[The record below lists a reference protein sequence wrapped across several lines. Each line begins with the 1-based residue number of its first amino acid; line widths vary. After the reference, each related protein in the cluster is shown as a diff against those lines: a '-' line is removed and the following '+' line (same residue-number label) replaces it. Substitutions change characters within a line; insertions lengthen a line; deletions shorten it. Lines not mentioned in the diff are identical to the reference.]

1 MASDRDRQVK
11 LRDGRALA
19 YVEYGAPDGK
29 PVFYFHGHPGSRRDW
44 SAFDSGDA
52 ASDLDARIIAIDRP
66 GHGLSDFKRDRE
78 ILDWP
83 DDVTELA
90 DALGLSQ
97 FAVLGVSGGGPYAAA
112 CAFKIPE
119 RLSATAIVSGMGPAH
134 APGSRDGLAWRF
146 AAGRPAVVR
155 SLVLTVM
162 SLGLRYQP
170 EKFVAQVGDAMEGAD
185 HALLLAEPE
194 LAKDIIELSF
204 IEAFRGGI
212 RGVRHDARLYAR
224 PWGFQPQ
231 DIEVEVHLW
240 HGREDK
246 NVPVSV
252 GSYMSHAIPN
262 CHARFI
268 EDQGHFSLAYNRMR
282 EILAVLVADGG
293 TSI

>member
-1 MASDRDRQVK
+1 MANDRDRQVK
-11 LRDGRALA
+11 LRDGRVLA
-19 YVEYGAPDGK
+19 YAEYGAPDGT

-52 ASDLDARIIAIDRP
+52 ASDLGARVIAVDRP

-78 ILDWP
+78 ILPWP
-83 DDVTELA
+83 ADVAELA
-90 DALGLSQ
+90 DALGLSH

-134 APGSRDGLAWRF
+134 APGGRDGMAWRF
-146 AAGRPAVVR
+146 AAGRPVVVR
-155 SLVLTVM
+155 SLLLTLM
-162 SLGLRYQP
+162 SLGLRHQP
-170 EKFVAQVGDAMEGAD
+170 EKFVARVGDAMEGAD
-185 HALLLAEPE
+185 GALLLAKPE
-194 LAKDIIELSF
+194 LANDIIELLF
-204 IEAFRGGI
+204 KEAFRGGI

-240 HGREDK
+240 HGGEDK
-246 NVPVSV
+246 NVPISV
-252 GSYMSHAIPN
+252 GRYMSNAIPN

-268 EDQGHFSLAYNRMR
+268 EDQGHFSLAYNRLR
-282 EILAVLVADGG
+282 EILAVLVADR
-293 TSI
+293 SIST